1 MVWKPREIDVGLWA
15 TLRGLQIGILQA
27 PQIGMTIIWVSPQQ
41 RWGVTLKQLTTR
53 IVSRPLKMRPP
64 FSLATWPPP
73 WLRHHSATPFAGGFF
88 STCCEDCEAKGHHP
102 PVSGA
107 AWVIRIA
114 PQSLNQLL
122 RPLGHLPAA

>member
-53 IVSRPLKMRPP
+53 IVSRPLKMRAP
-64 FSLATWPPP
+64 FSVAMAPAMASTPQCDT
-73 WLRHHSATPFAGGFF
+73 LRRRLF

-107 AWVIRIA
+107 TWVVRIA
-114 PQSLNQLL
+114 PQSLD
-122 RPLGHLPAA
+122 